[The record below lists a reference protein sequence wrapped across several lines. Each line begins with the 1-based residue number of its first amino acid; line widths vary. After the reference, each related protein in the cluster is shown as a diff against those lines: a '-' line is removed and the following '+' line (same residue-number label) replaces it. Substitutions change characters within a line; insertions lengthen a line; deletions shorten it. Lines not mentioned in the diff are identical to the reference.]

1 MLQGGQRMLT
11 SGAPPQPMGPPGPQY
26 PGQAEGQP
34 GPQQA
39 MFGEHNIAGLMS
51 SSMKRISVFIYLNS
65 TNQEFQFVPSS

>member
-1 MLQGGQRMLT
+1 MLQGGARIT

-39 MFGEHNIAGLMS
+39 MYGKNNYDGL
-51 SSMKRISVFIYLNS
+51 INPAQIDLGFFIYRIGCIFN
-65 TNQEFQFVPSS
+65 

>member
-1 MLQGGQRMLT
+1 MLT

-39 MFGEHNIAGLMS
+39 MYGKQNYTGLII
-51 SSMKRISVFIYLNS
+51 SSMNRVMVFIYR
-65 TNQEFQFVPSS
+65 V